1 MISLKSKIDSVKEII
16 PRKYTARDSRA
27 VVPFLSIL
35 FCSFIASAS
44 LAQNVKDTT
53 EGLFHDDL
61 LEHFVG
67 KWNVSSIAH
76 GKIFE
81 QTDIEATWVMNHRY
95 LRIHLQ
101 GTEVVPRLGSPMEA
115 LYFIGYNHHAK
126 RYIIHDLNVF
136 GGDQPN
142 GGFCHGQRDG
152 NELKM
157 VYKFAAT
164 ADSAIVQRFTW
175 QPASGSWRMVSRLE
189 ILGKEQA
196 PFLELEATPAALP
209 TTKKNPSDKSGQ

>member
-1 MISLKSKIDSVKEII
+1 MNILRSKIARTKQITFKEHV
-16 PRKYTARDSRA
+16 ARSSGK
-27 VVPFLSIL
+27 VVPFLLIF
-35 FCSFIASAS
+35 FCSLVTPASV
-44 LAQNVKDTT
+44 AQNKNDTT
-53 EGLFHDDL
+53 GGQFRDDL

-76 GKIFE
+76 GKFFE
-81 QTDIEATWVMNHRY
+81 QTDLEATWVMNHQF

-101 GTEVVPRLGSPMEA
+101 GIEVVPGLGIPIEG

-126 RYIIHDLNVF
+126 RYVVHELNVF

-142 GGFCHGQRDG
+142 GGFCYGRRDG
-152 NELKM
+152 NELKL
-157 VYKFAAT
+157 VYKFPAT

-175 QPASGSWRMVSRLE
+175 QPVSGSWRMVSHLE
-189 ILGKEQA
+189 ISGKEQA